1 MYVFTLSDSLDEGRR
16 RDKILMRSVCVW
28 VDLKEDEY
36 EEVNEDAAYAFS
48 SFFLSTS
55 DFLFAEL
62 DFPSRN

>member
-48 SFFLSTS
+48 LRFSQLETFF
-55 DFLFAEL
+55 
-62 DFPSRN
+62 R